1 MLDMWN
7 ASFQKGWFGPFM
19 LPDLFP
25 EPEEEEHAGVVYDI
39 GPLDGLR
46 TTSMWAQQFAQ
57 FPVINYLQARPLM
70 AGRNMGAPVFC
81 KPGFR
86 PVPTGVPGQS
96 KCVPW
101 SPPSN
106 MIGPQPAGT
115 VGEMIPPSYTPGQFT
130 YALRP
135 SF

>member
-1 MLDMWN
+1 MRDMWN
-7 ASFQKGWFGPFM
+7 VAFQRNWFGPFS

-25 EPEEEEHAGVVYDI
+25 PQDEEEHAGVVYDV
-39 GPLDGLR
+39 GPLDGLK
-46 TTSMWAQQFAQ
+46 TASMWAQQFAQ
-57 FPVINYLQARPLM
+57 FPVMNYAQARP
-70 AGRNMGAPVFC
+70 AMGAPVFC
-81 KPGFR
+81 RPGFR

-115 VGEMIPPSYTPGQFT
+115 VGEMIPPSYTPGQIT
-130 YALRP
+130 YRV
-135 SF
+135 S